1 MTMAGV
7 VPADEQRRAAFE
19 LLFRAHYRS
28 VENFVTSR
36 YGSTDTEAVMSRTFE
51 VAWRR
56 LDDIPSDATRG
67 WLISVARNCARN
79 EMRGSRRRR
88 EHFDEIANVVA
99 QSPEAEPNPISASTL
114 EAFRYA
120 FGRLS
125 PADREVLL
133 LADWDGLDGP
143 DLAAALGVSKS
154 TAAVRLHRA
163 RTRLRTTFIAREDL
177 P

>member
-1 MTMAGV
+1 MAGV
-7 VPADEQRRAAFE
+7 VPANEQRRAAFE

-36 YGSTDTEAVMSRTFE
+36 YGSADTEAVMSRTFE

-56 LDDIPSDATRG
+56 LEDIPSDATRG

-88 EHFDEIANVVA
+88 EQLDDIATVVLQGPQTA
-99 QSPEAEPNPISASTL
+99 PNPISASTL

-120 FGRLS
+120 LSRLS
-125 PADREVLL
+125 PADREVLM
-133 LADWDGLDGP
+133 LADWDGLAGN

-163 RTRLRTTFIAREDL
+163 RTRLRTTFIAREEV

>member
-1 MTMAGV
+1 MAGV
-7 VPADEQRRAAFE
+7 VPADKQRRDAFE
-19 LLFRAHYRS
+19 QLFRAHYRP

-36 YGSTDTEAVMSRTFE
+36 YGAMDRDAILSHTFE

-56 LDDIPSDATRG
+56 LGDIPPDATRG

-79 EMRGSRRRR
+79 ELRASRRRR
-88 EHFDEIANVVA
+88 ERFDELAAATVLA
-99 QSPEAEPNPISASTL
+99 PQTEPHPISAGTM
-114 EAFRYA
+114 EAFRAA
-120 FGRLS
+120 FARLA

-133 LADWDGLDGP
+133 LADWDGLVGA

-163 RTRLRTTFIAREDL
+163 RTRLRTTFTAHEEL
-177 P
+177 A

>member
-1 MTMAGV
+1 MAGV

-36 YGSTDTEAVMSRTFE
+36 YGSTDCDAVLSRTFE

-56 LDDIPSDATRG
+56 LEDIPSDATRG

-79 EMRGSRRRR
+79 ELRGNRRRR
-88 EHFDEIANVVA
+88 ERFDEMTAAVG
-99 QSPEAEPNPISASTL
+99 QRPETAPPPISAGTL
-114 EAFRYA
+114 DTFRHAFSK
-120 FGRLS
+120 LS

-133 LADWDGLDGP
+133 LADWDGLVGA

-163 RTRLRTTFIAREDL
+163 RTRLRTTFIAQEEL
-177 P
+177 S

>member
-1 MTMAGV
+1 MAGV

-36 YGSTDTEAVMSRTFE
+36 YGSTDRDAVLSRTFE

-56 LDDIPSDATRG
+56 LEDIPSDATRG

-88 EHFDEIANVVA
+88 EHFDEMAAAI
-99 QSPEAEPNPISASTL
+99 QTPQTEPDPISAGTL

-133 LADWDGLDGP
+133 LADWDGLVGD

-163 RTRLRTTFIAREDL
+163 RTRLRTTFIAREESS
-177 P
+177 